1 MCLLRLRGTLI
12 LLIVRSSG
20 LLLIFDCFSCFSV
33 AFRRFRLLLLCLLLS
48 FLFSGSVL
56 SCRLITFGFLLSS
69 LLSRRLIAFSF
80 FLRGIVTLF
89 GLCIL
94 DSGGWFS
101 LLGFRRCGFLFLLLC
116 NGWLSAALASWRG
129 LFLFLLGFG
138 FRCSGRCLFSSIR
151 LLARFLHLLLV
162 VFAHFQTG
170 GFEFLLHHLDQLFV
184 LFFLI
189 AGEKILLGTAH
200 KIAT

>member
-1 MCLLRLRGTLI
+1 MCLLRLCGTLI
-12 LLIVRSSG
+12 LLIVRSRG
-20 LLLIFDCFSCFSV
+20 LLLTFDCFSCFSV

-48 FLFSGSVL
+48 FLLGGVL
-56 SCRLITFGFLLSS
+56 SCRLITFLFSFLG
-69 LLSRRLIAFSF
+69 RRLIAFSF

-101 LLGFRRCGFLFLLLC
+101 LLGFCGHGFLFLLLC
-116 NGWLSAALASWRG
+116 NGCLSATFASWRG

-151 LLARFLHLLLV
+151 RLARFLLFLLV
-162 VFAHFQTG
+162 VFTHFQTG
-170 GFEFLLHHLDQLFV
+170 SFEFLLHHLDQLFV
-184 LFFLI
+184 FFILI
-189 AGEKILLGTAH
+189 LGEKILLGAAH
-200 KIAT
+200 KIAAR